1 MSVGKLQKF
10 SENLAWVNKS
20 GFVVFQN
27 INFVYVTTVNL
38 YANKY
43 FSQVNKTYY
52 ESKTEIKNIV
62 SSLWKNK
69 HIEICT
75 ELYGAPMKYLVEN
88 DFKLYEVI
96 PKNKKQK
103 SEQKNNPIK
112 S

>member
-20 GFVVFQN
+20 GFVVFQS

-38 YANKY
+38 YAKRY

-62 SSLWKNK
+62 DSLWKNK
-69 HIEICT
+69 HTEICT
-75 ELYGAPMKYLVEN
+75 ELYGAPKEYLMEN
-88 DFKLYEVI
+88 DFRLYEVI
-96 PKNKKQK
+96 PKIKKTK
-103 SEQKNNPIK
+103 SEQKNNVTK